1 MKKLNPAL
9 LFSFLGIATFA
20 SLVGTVSGTLAWYAY
35 NARATLSYSGTS
47 VLSSIQLHIGL
58 ACSEKMPIE
67 GETGYKTTYADF
79 HRVMGEPET
88 ITGDSNYYYFAPMGK
103 GLEPSVINAYLD
115 RFGFATNELEPVTSG
130 YFNPNDTACV
140 FSLKEG
146 PSTENYSG
154 QGDAAKKNYLKLP
167 FVFRVAREG
176 NYAGGE
182 ELWLT
187 DAQAAASSSNSNSN
201 IAQAMR
207 IYFDRKGEKY
217 TNGFIVNPSAPND
230 KAGETRVGGLL
241 DLSADGYYD
250 FEDDATGGGT
260 HEIIYGEWDEIL
272 TPNPTSFINDPFDAS
287 AGNPILDLNNTGNEV
302 NKVTTFDS
310 RHHEYTKYYDYDDLH
325 NTAEAGQEPNG
336 IVFKTAKYESNASA
350 KPVRESDGTLVNPE
364 GKVTSVCVTAGEEGN
379 YIGRVDAYI
388 WLEGWDFAVIDSEQ
402 QHKFDL
408 GLTFEVNRNKVVDD
422 SNGNNTSENNDNGG
436 ENNGGN

>member
-35 NARATLSYSGTS
+35 SARSTLSYSGTS
-47 VLSSIQLHIGL
+47 VLSSIQLQIGL
-58 ACSEKMPIE
+58 ACSEKIPEE

-88 ITGDSNYYYFAPMGK
+88 ITGDSNYYYFAPMGQ

-130 YFNPNDTACV
+130 YFNPSDPDCV

-154 QGDAAKKNYLKLP
+154 LGAAAPKNYIKLP
-167 FVFRVAREG
+167 FIFRVAREG
-176 NYAGGE
+176 NYAGDE

-187 DAQAAASSSNSNSN
+187 DAQAAASSGNSNSN
-201 IAQAMR
+201 VAKAMR
-207 IYFDRKGEKY
+207 IYFDRKGNEY

-230 KAGETRVGGLL
+230 LAGETRMGGLL

-250 FEDDATGGGT
+250 FEDDTTSGGT
-260 HEIIYGEWDEIL
+260 HEILYGEWDEVV
-272 TPNPTSFINDPFDAS
+272 TDSFINAPFDS
-287 AGNPILDLNNTGNEV
+287 ENNPILDINNTGHEV
-302 NKVTTFDS
+302 SKISTFDS
-310 RHHEYTKYYDYDDLH
+310 RHHVGTKYYDYNGLH
-325 NTAEAGQEPNG
+325 NTAEAGQAPNG
-336 IVFKTAKYESNASA
+336 IPFKTAKYESSASA

-364 GKVTSVCVTAGEEGN
+364 NKVTSVCVTAGEEGN
-379 YIGRVDAYI
+379 YIGRVDTYI
-388 WLEGWDFAVIDSEQ
+388 WLEGWDYAVVDEVQ
-402 QHKFDL
+402 RHAFDL
-408 GLTFEVNRNKVVDD
+408 GLTFEVNRNKVVDN
-422 SNGNNTSENNDNGG
+422 SNENTNNNGG